1 MAETEADPDQ
11 VADAT
16 WVSRLHLRLGRL
28 LIGAVNLI
36 RPRVT
41 LGVRLVA
48 FDVEGRVFLVRQT
61 YIPGF
66 HLPGGGVGPGE
77 TCREAALREARE
89 EGGLRCPT
97 PPELFGIYL
106 NLALARRD
114 HVALFIARGAEA
126 GPESSGGLEVRE
138 AGFHPPDALPEATTP
153 ATRARIAEVLAG
165 RQVSDIW

>member
-1 MAETEADPDQ
+1 MTRLQADPDRPEG
-11 VADAT
+11 AALAG
-16 WVSRLHLRLGRL
+16 RLHLRLGRL

-41 LGVRLVA
+41 LGARLAA
-48 FDVEGRVFLVRQT
+48 FDAEGRIFLVRQT
-61 YIPGF
+61 YVPGF

-77 TCREAALREARE
+77 TCREAAAREAQE

-97 PPELFGIYL
+97 PPDLFGIYL

-114 HVALFIARGAEA
+114 HVVLFVARGAVRDP
-126 GPESSGGLEVRE
+126 GSSHGLEVRE
-138 AGFHPPDALPEATTP
+138 AGFHPPDALPETTTP

-165 RQVSDIW
+165 RQASDIW